1 MYAAD
6 SGKCDV
12 VIELISLGADVD
24 IQNNVSHF
32 LYVTVKMVQDP
43 SKCLCKLFIQLPHTL
58 LMTYF
63 PYGTYY

>member
-43 SKCLCKLFIQLPHTL
+43 PSACVHCCHIP
-58 LMTYF
+58 
-63 PYGTYY
+63 